1 MTHHHCFAKTITAAV
16 LAALFAATPAL
27 AQKRSRRAPSPQPQP
42 RSSLVR
48 FRARVEGALDDAHA
62 QKAYWGI
69 LIADVH
75 TGQTLFE
82 LNPERAFIPASNA
95 KLFTTALAM
104 AALGSDYHFR
114 TTVESEGALD
124 QDGRLHGDLS
134 LVGRG
139 DPDLSNRQFPYEGK
153 VERDGPADKVL
164 EELADAVVA
173 KGVKEID
180 GDIVGDDSYFP
191 YDPYPAGWTVG
202 DLYFSFGAP
211 VSAIAVNDNMLAIE
225 VRPGE
230 HEGAPALLTID
241 PWAGH
246 ETFGHETTTGPVG
259 SKPQFEV
266 VRQPG
271 PYPILLRGSI
281 PLGAEPAK
289 LALAMQDPAEYAAH
303 VLKRLLEERGVRVTG
318 QARAR
323 HTSLPPNAVSI
334 APPGDPVPTPT
345 DSLVFAE
352 HVSPSLLE
360 LVRLLNKISHNLY
373 AELLLRAVAREK
385 TGVGSTEAGLKVEQQ
400 FLKSIGIADGEV
412 LLADGSGLSGNSL
425 VTPRATVAL
434 LRWVAQ
440 QPWGDAYV
448 LTLPVAG
455 QDGTLETRMKGT
467 AAAGHIRGKTGAL
480 EHVRA
485 ISGFA
490 TTLGGER
497 LVFAMFGNNNPQSGH
512 DASAALD
519 AIMVAMVEEIGA
531 LPRAKARPKAAK
543 HP

>member
-1 MTHHHCFAKTITAAV
+1 MKHRHCFAKAVTTAV
-16 LAALFAATPAL
+16 LAALFAASPAEP
-27 AQKRSRRAPSPQPQP
+27 QGHSRRGPVAHPQP
-42 RSSLVR
+42 RPDLVR
-48 FRARVEGALDDAHA
+48 FRAHVEAALDDAHA

-69 LIADVH
+69 LIADAR
-75 TGQTLFE
+75 TGEALYE
-82 LNPERAFIPASNA
+82 LNPERTFVPASNT

-104 AALGSDYHFR
+104 ATLGPDYHFR
-114 TTVESEGALD
+114 TTVESRGALD
-124 QDGRLHGDLS
+124 SDGRLHGDLT

-139 DPDLSNRQFPYEGK
+139 DPGLSNRKFPYEGR
-153 VERDGPADKVL
+153 VERDGPAGKIL
-164 EELADAVVA
+164 EELADAVAV

-180 GDIVGDDSYFP
+180 GDILGDDSYFP
-191 YDPYPAGWTVG
+191 YDPYPAGWTAG

-211 VSAIAVNDNMLAIE
+211 VSAIAVNENVLSIE
-225 VRPGE
+225 VKPGE
-230 HEGAPALLTID
+230 RDGAPALLTID

-246 ETFGHETTTGPVG
+246 ETFGHEITTGPLG
-259 SKPQFEV
+259 SKPKFEV
-266 VRQPG
+266 IRQPG

-289 LALAMQDPAEYAAH
+289 LSLAMQDPAEYAAH
-303 VLKRLLEERGVRVTG
+303 LLKRLLEVRGVRVTG
-318 QARAR
+318 QARAQ
-323 HTSLPPNAVSI
+323 HALLPPNGATL
-334 APPGDPVPTPT
+334 ALAGDPPPAPTNV
-345 DSLVFAE
+345 LVLAE
-352 HVSPSLLE
+352 HLSPPLLE
-360 LVRLLNKISHNLY
+360 LVRLLNKVSQNLY

-385 TGVGSTEAGLKVEQQ
+385 TGIGSTEAGLKAEQE
-400 FLKSIGIADGEV
+400 FLKSIGVADGEV
-412 LLADGSGLSGNSL
+412 LLADGSGLSGNNL
-425 VTPRATVAL
+425 VTPRATVTL

-440 QPWGDAYV
+440 QPWGEAYL

-455 QDGTLETRMKGT
+455 QDGTLENHMKGT
-467 AAAGHIRGKTGAL
+467 AAAGHVRAKTGAL

-519 AIMVAMVEEIGA
+519 AIAVAMVEEIGA